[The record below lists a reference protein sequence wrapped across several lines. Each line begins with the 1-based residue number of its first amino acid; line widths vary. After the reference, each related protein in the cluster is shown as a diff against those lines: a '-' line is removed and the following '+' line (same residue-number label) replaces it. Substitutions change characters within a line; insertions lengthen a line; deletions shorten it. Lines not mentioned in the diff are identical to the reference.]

1 MKTDHYRPKHLK
13 KTFIRALCLLLG
25 TVFAGHAGDVPEH
38 IRKAIEQ
45 EFPNATI
52 TEIRKD
58 VWKGQTV
65 TEVELTPQDG
75 GNYEV
80 ILSDSGKILSIE
92 EEKGLPWIG
101 GELRV
106 GLGVAAGSGVYKGE
120 GSEVNPAPFFN
131 YENGPLEILG
141 HDSIDL
147 TFKFYRGGV
156 FSIGLIGSLS
166 LDEGYDADDSDFLK
180 GMDEL
185 ETLYSAGLEFE
196 GNYAGWAAN
205 LEILQD
211 ISGEHDGQE
220 VELSLGYQWMVAGF
234 EVRPGLSLTWMS
246 QDTVD
251 YLYGVSAKEARAD
264 RPAYSPDA
272 DFEIGAE
279 LMIQRALFGNFSAVG
294 LVEVS
299 TFGSEIA
306 DSPLVEEDYE
316 VGGVLGV
323 MYRF

>member
-1 MKTDHYRPKHLK
+1 MKTDHYTPRHLK
-13 KTFIRALCLLLG
+13 KTLIWGLCLLLG
-25 TVFAGHAGDVPEH
+25 LAFASWAGDVPEH
-38 IRKAIEQ
+38 ICKAIYQ

-58 VWKGQTV
+58 MWKGQAV
-65 TEVELTPQDG
+65 TEVELTSQDG
-75 GNYEV
+75 VDYEV
-80 ILSDSGKILSIE
+80 ILSDSGKILSTE
-92 EEKGLPWIG
+92 EEKGLPLIG
-101 GELRV
+101 GELTL

-120 GSEVNPAPFFN
+120 GSELNPAPFFN

-147 TFKFYRGGV
+147 TFKFYRGEV

-166 LDEGYDADDSDFLK
+166 LEEGYDSDDSDFLK

-185 ETLYSAGLEFE
+185 ETLYSAGLEFG

-220 VELSLGYQWMVAGF
+220 VELSLGYQWMLAGF

-246 QDTVD
+246 QETVD
-251 YLYGVSAKEARAD
+251 YLYGVSPREARAD

-294 LVEVS
+294 IVEVS
-299 TFGSEIA
+299 TFGSEIT
-306 DSPLVEEDYE
+306 DSPLVDEDYE

-323 MYRF
+323 MYHF